1 MSEEDKSNNSKEN
14 EADEEENEEGE
25 YDDEDNEEES
35 EGKGKEEVNEEENEE
50 EESVE
55 DQDYEKGQNKSEKT
69 NKAINNNQP
78 NTLKQDKPQESNFT
92 FVSHNQYQMIENLL
106 SILKEISTE
115 MDNLTIKIQNQF
127 SNSHPVS
134 NNPLPISST
143 FIPDNE
149 PKPIYN
155 NDKNEISQLLLQA
168 EQLSKAID
176 SELIKDNYLLEDK
189 QQSNKNNNYNKK
201 KEELNQQ
208 FQSQLQTQILPQQEQ
223 QQRQQYHQEI
233 IENKPYMPY
242 DPNKYRDYYESL
254 NGSRENKS
262 LDYQSYSHTTKENK
276 TNNDNS
282 FAMNNSTSTQNMN
295 RSRVIKNNDIY
306 LGNNARMNSLPIIY
320 SQHSNEIGSSIES
333 FYNNNDLND
342 EFLRKQS
349 SLLPY
354 NSSRE
359 YYSNQSLSSNMERKR
374 EENPFEKNK

>member
-14 EADEEENEEGE
+14 EVNEEENEEGE
-25 YDDEDNEEES
+25 NEDEDNEEES
-35 EGKGKEEVNEEENEE
+35 EGQGKEEENEEENEE

-55 DQDYEKGQNKSEKT
+55 DQDDEKGQNKSEKT
-69 NKAINNNQP
+69 NKAININQP
-78 NTLKQDKPQESNFT
+78 NTLKQDKPQESNFN
-92 FVSHNQYQMIENLL
+92 FVSHNQYQIIENLL

-115 MDNLTIKIQNQF
+115 MDNLTIEIQNQF
-127 SNSHPVS
+127 SNQPVS

-143 FIPDNE
+143 FIPVNE

-189 QQSNKNNNYNKK
+189 QQSNKNNNFNNK

-208 FQSQLQTQILPQQEQ
+208 FQPQLQTQILPQQEQ

-254 NGSRENKS
+254 NDNRYNKS

-276 TNNDNS
+276 SNNDNP
-282 FAMNNSTSTQNMN
+282 FAINNSTSTQNMN
-295 RSRVIKNNDIY
+295 RSRVIKNDDIY

-354 NSSRE
+354 NNSRE
-359 YYSNQSLSSNMERKR
+359 YYSNQSLRSNKERKR